1 VPDIIGWDI
10 GGVHLKA
17 ARLIF
22 SGGRLAEARTA
33 LRYFEM
39 WRERPRLPEAL
50 RALRRELGGEA
61 ATHAVTMTGEL
72 ADCFASR
79 AGGVRA
85 ILEAAR
91 VGLGEE
97 RLRVWSIG
105 GTFADPRAAQE
116 RPLLFAASNWLATA
130 EVAARCA
137 GEGLLVD
144 IGSTTSDLVPLA
156 AGRAAPVARDDTGRL
171 MSGELVYAGILRTP
185 PAALAPEVPLRG
197 GWCRLSPEPFAFSA
211 DIYLALGRIA
221 PSQVTGPTADG
232 RPANPEAA
240 LARLARLVCADLS
253 DLGREA
259 VMEMARFVESA
270 QVSLFERAARQA
282 LAHGGG
288 RSHLD
293 AGAAGRVSWAVAMVG
308 APPASA
314 EPGLAGVGGL
324 ERGTVV
330 ATGLGS
336 FLAARLAQR
345 LDLPCRNLSD
355 LIPLDE
361 PQAAPATCVAL
372 LLAEESLGIRG
383 PEAWRARA

>member
-1 VPDIIGWDI
+1 MPDIIGWDI

-17 ARLIF
+17 ARLSF

-33 LRYFEM
+33 VRYFEM
-39 WRERPRLPEAL
+39 WCERPRLPEAL

-72 ADCFASR
+72 ADCFATR
-79 AGGVRA
+79 AEGVRS

-91 VGLGEE
+91 AALEGE
-97 RLRVWSIG
+97 RLRVWSIE
-105 GTFADPRAAQE
+105 GTFADLPAAHEQ
-116 RPLLFAASNWLATA
+116 PLLFAAANWLATA
-130 EVAARCA
+130 EVAALSA

-144 IGSTTSDLVPLA
+144 VGSTTSDLVPLA
-156 AGRAAPVARDDTGRL
+156 AGRAVPLARDDTGRL

-232 RPANPEAA
+232 RPASPEAA

-253 DLGREA
+253 ALGREA
-259 VMEMARFVESA
+259 VLEMAGFLENA
-270 QVSLFERAARQA
+270 QVGLLERAARQV
-282 LAHGGG
+282 L
-288 RSHLD
+288 SLS
-293 AGAAGRVSWAVAMVG
+293 GAK
-308 APPASA
+308 
-314 EPGLAGVGGL
+314 
-324 ERGTVV
+324 RGSVV

-345 LDLPCRNLSD
+345 LDLPCRNLSH

-361 PQAAPATCVAL
+361 PQAAPAICVAL
-372 LLAEESLGIRG
+372 LLAEESLGVRG
-383 PEAWRARA
+383 PQAWGTTPPDGEPA